1 MKPKKLRNWE
11 IPEQTKP
18 KIAKVNILMSAT
30 FSLYYYKCRKYIDF
44 QTTSITDI
52 SIHITD

>member
-18 KIAKVNILMSAT
+18 KIAKVNILMIAT
-30 FSLYYYKCRKYIDF
+30 Y
-44 QTTSITDI
+44 
-52 SIHITD
+52 